1 MLGANQI
8 LEPPCKDDIE
18 LENHTLDRV
27 VEEIRRKEIY
37 MSEKTMNSNLTC
49 GTIFRGRSGYLGQ
62 VMFT

>member
-18 LENHTLDRV
+18 LENCKRDEV

-37 MSEKTMNSNLTC
+37 MSEKTRTLPIQNR
-49 GTIFRGRSGYLGQ
+49 I
-62 VMFT
+62 